1 MDSNAELGQPVQI
14 PSESKLSIVSP
25 KESDSLG
32 TAEWRNYLDK
42 DKLFEVWSPPDESPY
57 SRFQKSKTIASV
69 DQWAT
74 ELKPRYSEG
83 ERTSEA
89 GIDNLIGSG
98 VLSKNTAVILD
109 SGGPHSVAMAVKLAV
124 EQGYSP
130 VVMFNADVH
139 PQGTN
144 KAEQELATLLYF
156 AEQVKKLKAEE
167 KIKPD
172 APPVFVLDMHRSDL
186 VMGKDVDNTYIYSQQ
201 DFPTAQEL
209 RQRGITKVV
218 YLNEGDQEGRITASY
233 QSIDRVNQDLKPVVG
248 AWDQGGLEMVYT
260 GISPWKNE
268 RRSFEI
274 PSIGLEDR
282 FTQRGSDLFEREP
295 HYFERR
301 LSYPD
306 MIPEVYGEANGI
318 AMHRNR
324 ERFVFT
330 SDGKLEIYN
339 ERGFARDMKAEE
351 IRNFRT

>member
-144 KAEQELATLLYF
+144 KAEQDLATLLYF

-209 RQRGITKVV
+209 RQRGITKIF
-218 YLNEGDQEGRITASY
+218 YLY
-233 QSIDRVNQDLKPVVG
+233 
-248 AWDQGGLEMVYT
+248 
-260 GISPWKNE
+260 
-268 RRSFEI
+268 
-274 PSIGLEDR
+274 
-282 FTQRGSDLFEREP
+282 
-295 HYFERR
+295 
-301 LSYPD
+301 
-306 MIPEVYGEANGI
+306 
-318 AMHRNR
+318 
-324 ERFVFT
+324 
-330 SDGKLEIYN
+330 
-339 ERGFARDMKAEE
+339 
-351 IRNFRT
+351 